1 LAGVASPL
9 MLISS
14 FQLTFPGLEFIV
26 GGIGLILMAYTTFKK
41 PKMIFILP
49 FKALRLTV
57 IETQGGI
64 SLFTHNWDDS
74 SLIDNEDLWAGMLQ
88 GVNLIFRESLNKGD
102 VQEIKLANAML
113 LVQRSKQYPVACIVV
128 ATKVS
133 KMLRDGLRVFAQKF
147 FESFANKFNE
157 LSDVSKFAPASEL
170 VAESFPFIPS
180 ED

>member
-1 LAGVASPL
+1 
-9 MLISS
+9 
-14 FQLTFPGLEFIV
+14 
-26 GGIGLILMAYTTFKK
+26 
-41 PKMIFILP
+41 MIFILP

-64 SLFTHNWDDS
+64 SLFTHKWDDS

-113 LVQRSKQYPVACIVV
+113 LVQHSKQYPVACIVV

-133 KMLRDGLRVFAQKF
+133 QD
-147 FESFANKFNE
+147 
-157 LSDVSKFAPASEL
+157 ASRWITRL
-170 VAESFPFIPS
+170 CAKIF
-180 ED
+180 